1 MTDPRP
7 PGQSV
12 VRPAARF
19 SWTPEW
25 PTPTTVRDAETLRAQ
40 FGAVGPLAAHKVLDH
55 IDAYGQRF
63 IALSPFVIVASVDA
77 AGNVDASPRGD
88 APGFVAVPDART
100 LVIPDRRGNNRI
112 DTFLNLLESPGV
124 GLIFL
129 VPGINETLRVNR
141 TAAMTQD
148 PALLEP
154 LSAQGKVPAAGLVV
168 RVREAFFHC
177 GKAIIRSQLWDPA
190 RQVER
195 STFPSLGRILA
206 DQTAAADVAEAEAT
220 IADAYRTRLY

>member
-1 MTDPRP
+1 MPETRSDADCPDP
-7 PGQSV
+7 S
-12 VRPAARF
+12 
-19 SWTPEW
+19 
-25 PTPTTVRDAETLRAQ
+25 TVRDAEALRAQ
-40 FGAVGPLAAHKVLDH
+40 FGSVGPLAAHKVLDH
-55 IDAYGQRF
+55 IDDYGRRF
-63 IALSPFVIVASVDA
+63 IALSPFLVLASADA

-112 DTFLNLLESPGV
+112 DTFVNLLGSPGI

-129 VPGINETLRVNR
+129 VPGINETLRVNG
-141 TAAMTQD
+141 TAAMTRD

-154 LSAQGKVPAAGLVV
+154 LAAQDRVPAAGLVV
-168 RVREAFFHC
+168 QVREAFFHC
-177 GKAIIRSQLWDPA
+177 GKAMIRSGLWDPA

-206 DQTAAADVAEAEAT
+206 DQTAAATVPDAEAT
-220 IADAYRTRLY
+220 IAEAYRTRLY